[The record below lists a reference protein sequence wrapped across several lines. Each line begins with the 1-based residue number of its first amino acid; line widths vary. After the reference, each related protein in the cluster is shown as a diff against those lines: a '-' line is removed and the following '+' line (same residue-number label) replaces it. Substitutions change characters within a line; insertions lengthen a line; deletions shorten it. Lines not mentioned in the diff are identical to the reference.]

1 MQINENYLYG
11 RNAIIEALNS
21 GTEIEKV
28 FIIYGTKGNNLKVI
42 YTLCKKGKIPI
53 ATIDRRK
60 FASLEE
66 NAEIPYA
73 KSQGVIAL
81 VKTVTTYHVDE
92 LIQLAFHKSKTPIIA
107 VLDEIEDPQNL
118 GAIARTVECVG
129 GAGMIITSRNS
140 APITP
145 TAVKASAGAIEL
157 IPVAKVDS
165 LIQAMEKLKNAGF
178 WIVGTDMDGSKLYF
192 ETFYD
197 SPIAVVIGSEG
208 KGLRQSTK
216 KHCDILVKIPLH
228 GKISSLN
235 ASVSAA
241 IVLYEASRQRSVEFT
256 DK

>member
-28 FIIYGTKGNNLKVI
+28 FIIYGATGNNLKII
-42 YTLCKKGKIPI
+42 YTLCKKKKIPI

-60 FASLEE
+60 FAGLEE
-66 NAEIPYA
+66 SAGIPYA

-81 VKTVTTYHVDE
+81 VKAVTTYQLDE
-92 LIQLAFHKSKTPIIA
+92 LIELAFHKSKSPIVVI
-107 VLDEIEDPQNL
+107 LDEIEDPQNL
-118 GAIARTVECVG
+118 GAIARTIECVG
-129 GAGMIITSRNS
+129 GAGLIITSRNS

-145 TAVKASAGAIEL
+145 TAVKASAGAIEFL
-157 IPVAKVDS
+157 PVAKVDS

-178 WIVGTDMDGSKLYF
+178 WIVGTDMDGTKLYY
-192 ETFYD
+192 ETFFD
-197 SPIAVVIGSEG
+197 SPIAIVIGSEG
-208 KGLRQSTK
+208 KGLRPSTK
-216 KHCDILVKIPLH
+216 KHCDILVRIPLY

-241 IVLYEASRQRSVEFT
+241 VVLYEAARQRSIELS

>member
-28 FIIYGTKGNNLKVI
+28 FIIYGAKGNNLTAI
-42 YTLCKKGKIPI
+42 YTLCKKGRVPI
-53 ATIDRRK
+53 TTIDRRK
-60 FASLEE
+60 FTALEE
-66 NAEIPYA
+66 TAGIPYA

-81 VKTVTTYHVDE
+81 VKTVKTYYISE
-92 LIQLAFHKSKTPIIA
+92 LIQLAFQKSKTPLIA
-107 VLDEIEDPQNL
+107 ILDEIEDPQNL

-145 TAVKASAGAIEL
+145 VAVKASAGAIEL
-157 IPVAKVDS
+157 IPVVKVDS
-165 LIQAMEKLKNAGF
+165 LIQAMEKLKKAGF
-178 WIVGTDMDGSKLYF
+178 WIIGTDMDGSKLYY

-216 KHCDILVKIPLH
+216 KHCDILVRIPLY

-241 IVLYEASRQRSVEFT
+241 VVLYEAARQRTTVFSQ
-256 DK
+256 K